1 MWQGREESNQ
11 ILWIMASIFHQSAP
25 RALRLG
31 SSSRGNTAGPRAAVG
46 LGRRSARSAN
56 GGGVRPLRALD
67 ASICLSVA
75 QEELAFALA
84 IAAETYLSA
93 EKKKEETGEETN
105 FFQPSVVIG
114 AIILSSGL
122 VYSRNELLGRVG
134 LLFTSIAAFAVIG
147 NYAKRF
153 LDAGESASPRRSSSL
168 SLVV

>member
-1 MWQGREESNQ
+1 M
-11 ILWIMASIFHQSAP
+11 
-25 RALRLG
+25 
-31 SSSRGNTAGPRAAVG
+31 
-46 LGRRSARSAN
+46 
-56 GGGVRPLRALD
+56 RPLRALD

-168 SLVV
+168 SLWKVFTCIQWLRQVQFRSEPFCNFFLRVILSPFPKTLCCWRRAPLQ